1 MQNKLGGPRTEQ
13 GKARVSQNALK
24 HGMSSTKMFLL
35 QNESPEQW
43 QQMLAACVEEFQPDN
58 EFEHKLVEEI
68 AYAKWRLRRAW
79 ISENAITDIE
89 MEEKAEAFAA
99 KYDRADE
106 GVRQGSAFK
115 SLAGDGHTLALL
127 MRYETRVER
136 AYKRAIKTLEDVR
149 ASRVRRNRAKAGRR
163 NTPPS

>member
-43 QQMLAACVEEFQPDN
+43 QQMLAACVEEFGPGN

-89 MEEKAEAFAA
+89 MEDKAEAFAA

-115 SLAGDGHTLALL
+115 SLANDGHALALL

-149 ASRVRRNRAKAGRR
+149 ASRARRNRAKAGKREVA
-163 NTPPS
+163 SS